1 MFIYWKFEAQQENLT
16 IESHEENQQMA
27 IIKKGLLLVFT
38 GNGKGKTTSAI
49 GLSIRAAGNNMPIC
63 FIQFIKGSWKY
74 GELDA
79 LKRFDDLID
88 FHVMGRGFT
97 WKSDDL
103 EKDKALA
110 RCGWEKAKEAI
121 SSGKYKM
128 VVLDEFTYLLKYG
141 MLEKEEVL
149 QVLKNKPEDVH
160 LVITGRDAL
169 PEIIDAADLV
179 TEMQAVKHP
188 YKSGIKAQKGIEF

>member
-1 MFIYWKFEAQQENLT
+1 
-16 IESHEENQQMA
+16 MA

>member
-1 MFIYWKFEAQQENLT
+1 MYWKFEAQQENLT
-16 IESHEENQQMA
+16 IDSHEENQQMA
-27 IIKKGLLLVFT
+27 TTKKGLLLVFT
-38 GNGKGKTTSAI
+38 GNGKGKTTSAL

>member
-1 MFIYWKFEAQQENLT
+1 
-16 IESHEENQQMA
+16 MA
-27 IIKKGLLLVFT
+27 TTKKGLLLVFT
-38 GNGKGKTTSAI
+38 GNGKGKTTSAL